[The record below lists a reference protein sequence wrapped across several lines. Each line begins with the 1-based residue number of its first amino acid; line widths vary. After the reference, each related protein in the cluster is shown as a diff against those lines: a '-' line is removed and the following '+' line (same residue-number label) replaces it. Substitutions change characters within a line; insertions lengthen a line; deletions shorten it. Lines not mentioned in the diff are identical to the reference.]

1 MLISLQNLIN
11 SQKSSLGGANQFCKC
26 KWKKNVF
33 CKKKKMESQ
42 RARKMMNE
50 VKIYLKKPI

>member
-1 MLISLQNLIN
+1 MEEKCFLQ
-11 SQKSSLGGANQFCKC
+11 
-26 KWKKNVF
+26 
-33 CKKKKMESQ
+33 KKKMESQ